1 MCIRDRSHRW
11 SDKQAASSQKQ
22 VVYRVKNWAVYNE
35 SLVQRG
41 SLTVWL
47 SQEAIDGWRYAGPS
61 QRGAQFLYSDQA
73 IETALT
79 LRKLF
84 GLALRQTEGFVQSLL
99 SMLDLD
105 LSAPNYSTL
114 SRRHPGLQ
122 VDLPVKPTHKPRH
135 LVADS
140 TGLKLYGEG
149 EWQVRQQG
157 WTQRRTW
164 RKLHLGFDAHTGEVV
179 AQTLTAAGTD
189 DASQVRPMLEQ
200 TPGEIGRFYGDGA
213 YDRWKVHRLLA
224 YPPKPRAAPI
234 EAVIPP
240 QRNATQRIAKRRY
253 RHIEARNERV
263 QSILHMG
270 RKRWKRHRGYHK
282 RSLAETGMAR
292 YKRILGPQ
300 LAARTW
306 EGQQTEV
313 RIGCSILNR
322 MIHLGKPDSYRVE
335 IMN

>member
-1 MCIRDRSHRW
+1 MKNISSRRSF
-11 SDKQAASSQKQ
+11 SNPAISSKKQ
-22 VVYRVKNWAVYNE
+22 VVYRLKNWRAYNR

-47 SQEAIDGWRYAGPS
+47 SQEAIDGWRYEGPA

-84 GLALRQTEGFVQSLL
+84 GLALRQRQGFVQSLL
-99 SMLDLD
+99 ALLALE
-105 LSAPNYSTL
+105 LSAPDYSTL
-114 SRRHPGLQ
+114 SRRHRGLK
-122 VDLPVKPTHKPRH
+122 VLVPVQSTDEPRH

-164 RKLHLGFDAHTGEVV
+164 RKLHVGFDAHTGEVV
-179 AQTLTAAGTD
+179 AQTLTRAATD
-189 DASQVRPMLEQ
+189 DALQGKPMLVQ
-200 TPGEIGRFYGDGA
+200 TPGEIGWFYGDGA
-213 YDRWKVHRLLA
+213 YDRWKVHRILA
-224 YPPKPRAAPI
+224 YPPKPRATPI

-240 QRNATQRIAKRRY
+240 QRNATLRTAKRRY

-263 QSILHMG
+263 QSILRLG
-270 RKRWKRHRGYHK
+270 RKRWKRDRRYHK

-292 YKRILGPQ
+292 YKRILGAQ
-300 LAARTW
+300 FAARTW
-306 EGQQTEV
+306 EGQQTEA
-313 RIGCSILNR
+313 RIGCSIINR
-322 MIHLGKPDSYRVE
+322 MIHLGKPDSYRGE
-335 IMN
+335 IIN

>member
-1 MCIRDRSHRW
+1 MKDIPSHRW

-122 VDLPVKPTHKPRH
+122 VDLPVKPTHKPRY

-213 YDRWKVHRLLA
+213 YDRWKVHRLLT
-224 YPPKPRAAPI
+224 YPPKPRAVPI

-240 QRNATQRIAKRRY
+240 QRNATRGIAKRRY
-253 RHIEARNERV
+253 
-263 QSILHMG
+263 
-270 RKRWKRHRGYHK
+270 
-282 RSLAETGMAR
+282 
-292 YKRILGPQ
+292 
-300 LAARTW
+300 
-306 EGQQTEV
+306 
-313 RIGCSILNR
+313 
-322 MIHLGKPDSYRVE
+322 
-335 IMN
+335 

>member
-1 MCIRDRSHRW
+1 MKNIPSHRW
-11 SDKQAASSQKQ
+11 SGKQAASSQKQ

-47 SQEAIDGWRYAGPS
+47 SQEAIDGWRYDGPS

-122 VDLPVKPTHKPRH
+122 VDLPVKPTNKPRH

-240 QRNATQRIAKRRY
+240 PRNATQRIAKRRY

>member
-1 MCIRDRSHRW
+1 M
-11 SDKQAASSQKQ
+11 
-22 VVYRVKNWAVYNE
+22 
-35 SLVQRG
+35 
-41 SLTVWL
+41 
-47 SQEAIDGWRYAGPS
+47 
-61 QRGAQFLYSDQA
+61 
-73 IETALT
+73 
-79 LRKLF
+79 RKLF
-84 GLALRQTEGFVQSLL
+84 GLALRQRQGFVQSLL
-99 SMLDLD
+99 ALLALE
-105 LSAPNYSTL
+105 LSAPDYSTL
-114 SRRHPGLQ
+114 SRRHRGLKVLVQ
-122 VDLPVKPTHKPRH
+122 SIDEPRH

-157 WTQRRTW
+157 WTQRRT
-164 RKLHLGFDAHTGEVV
+164 RCKLHVGFDAHTGEVV
-179 AQTLTAAGTD
+179 AQTLTRAATD
-189 DASQVRPMLEQ
+189 DASQVKPMLVQ
-200 TPGEIGRFYGDGA
+200 TPGEIGWFYGDGA
-213 YDRWKVHRLLA
+213 YDRWKVHRILA
-224 YPPKPRAAPI
+224 YPPKLRATPI

-240 QRNATQRIAKRRY
+240 QRNATLRTAKRRY

>member
-1 MCIRDRSHRW
+1 MKNIPSHRW

-35 SLVQRG
+35 LLVQRG

-200 TPGEIGRFYGDGA
+200 TPGEIARFYGDGA
-213 YDRWKVHRLLA
+213 YDRWKVHRILA
-224 YPPKPRAAPI
+224 YPLKPRAAPI

-240 QRNATQRIAKRRY
+240 QHNACPRKAKRRY

-270 RKRWKRHRGYHK
+270 RKRWKRNRGYHK

-306 EGQQTEV
+306 EGQQTEA

>member
-1 MCIRDRSHRW
+1 MKNIPSHRW

-22 VVYRVKNWAVYNE
+22 VVYRVKNWAGYNE

-140 TGLKLYGEG
+140 TGLELYGEG

-164 RKLHLGFDAHTGEVV
+164 RKLHVGFDAHTGEVV

-313 RIGCSILNR
+313 RIGCSIFNR